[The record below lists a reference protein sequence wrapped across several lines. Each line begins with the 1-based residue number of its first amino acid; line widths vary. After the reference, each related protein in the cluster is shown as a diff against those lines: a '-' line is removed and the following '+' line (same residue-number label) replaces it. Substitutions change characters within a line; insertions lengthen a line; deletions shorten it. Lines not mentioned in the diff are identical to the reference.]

1 MPKLKYKK
9 QAKKEKHSSDRHDKH
24 RSSSKSKR
32 NEKHYEPPTL
42 FEEESGWIPPRS
54 SQKHYDDETSWREHL
69 FDAMIDDEGQD
80 PFYTHYQQPTPHD
93 TMTDE
98 EYRQHIV
105 HGMYRRTH
113 AEEIAAEE
121 KREAQREKKRKE
133 KEKIKMEQERRH
145 AEQIRLENVY
155 SQLEALRKKEANQV
169 DYYEKWNQ
177 LDALDTIHR
186 KDIPWPIVNK
196 TFSLAS
202 VKSFVIDPKA
212 TLVDNKKN
220 VRKEQTRYHP
230 DKFITR
236 YMKKFKGSDKERHR
250 VIVHVNEV
258 SGWLNEI
265 WTELNN

>member
-1 MPKLKYKK
+1 MPKLKFKEH
-9 QAKKEKHSSDRHDKH
+9 AKKEKHSSHRHDKH

-32 NEKHYEPPTL
+32 KEKSYKPPTL
-42 FEEESGWIPPRS
+42 FEEESGWVPPSS
-54 SQKHYDDETSWREHL
+54 SQKHHDDEASWREHL

-80 PFYTHYQQPTPHD
+80 PFYTQYQQPTPKD

-121 KREAQREKKRKE
+121 RREAHREKKRKE
-133 KEKIKMEQERRH
+133 KERIKLEQERSH
-145 AEQIRLENVY
+145 AEHIRLQNVY
-155 SQLEALRKKEANQV
+155 IQLEALRKKESNLA
-169 DYYEKWNQ
+169 DYIEKWKR
-177 LDALDTIHR
+177 LETLDTIHR
-186 KDIPWPIVNK
+186 KDIPWPILDK
-196 TFSLAS
+196 TFSLTS

-212 TLVDNKKN
+212 TPADNKKN

-236 YMKKFKGSDKERHR
+236 YMRKFKGSEKERER
-250 VIVHVNEV
+250 VIVHVNEI

-265 WTELNN
+265 WTGLNN